1 MESPLMTSNPNL
13 SAMSI
18 DKDVFPTA
26 VGPINTINFSL
37 VDTYHHPLQK
47 FLIHLF
53 PVLFIQH
60 FMTAFLIEL
69 DRDGIR
75 IADQVLCEFPDIFSE
90 IRKRVLLAADQQYRY
105 IRLIFA
111 EYMIAVCQPDIFD
124 DFSQS
129 IE

>member
-69 DRDGIR
+69 HRDRIC
-75 IADQVLCEFPDIFSE
+75 IADQVLCELPDIFAE
-90 IRKRVLLAADQQYRY
+90 IGKRVLLAADQQCRDGG
-105 IRLIFA
+105 LIA
-111 EYMIAVCQPDIFD
+111 PQYMVAVCQPDVFVNCR
-124 DFSQS
+124 
-129 IE
+129 